1 MAQRATTLEVLNN
14 FSSLPDSGKIRLPVV
29 QALLGVSSSTIW
41 RMAKA
46 KKLTAYKL
54 TPRTTTFSVG
64 EIRQI
69 LEG

>member
-54 TPRTTTFSVG
+54 TP
-64 EIRQI
+64 
-69 LEG
+69 